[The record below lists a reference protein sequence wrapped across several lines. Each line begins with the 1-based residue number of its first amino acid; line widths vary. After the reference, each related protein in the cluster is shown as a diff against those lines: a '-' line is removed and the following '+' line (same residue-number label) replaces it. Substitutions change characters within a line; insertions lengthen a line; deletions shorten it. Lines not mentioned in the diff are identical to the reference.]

1 MPAVLLMSL
10 ISTVLAFSFA
20 AMITHTNQA
29 VLLPD
34 MVVAMLLTAM
44 VSALLVA
51 WKGSMAGLIGIPL
64 PSAAAMFADML
75 QGINPSIE
83 QFWLLLMLNGLMTAG
98 FMLLMGS
105 LKLSRIVRYLP
116 LPVLA
121 GFLSGIGWLFIKGGL
136 ALTGLTNLA
145 VNQLQD
151 SSLWMALSFAFIL
164 WLLRQRIQPAHLL
177 PLATLIGG
185 IIMVLLAPVLQN
197 QASWFFQLETSGS
210 LPLTSYQW
218 LKNGV
223 PNIDWVYLPWSAL
236 LTLASI
242 SVLSMLLQATSI
254 ELLAKQDL
262 NLDHEL
268 KLAGSMNLLTAL
280 LGGGIAS
287 LSLSQTSMVRQ
298 MQANYRITGVLIALL
313 LLLVIFIHEHLLHWL
328 PLPLVA
334 GLLVFQG
341 MQFINQW
348 LVTSGDRFP
357 RADQFVIAAIFIAIV
372 FQGFLSG
379 VLLGLLLTV
388 LLFIREYSRL
398 QVIHLNTNLAGLTS
412 GVERTPQEQQW
423 LKQQADSVRVYQLRG
438 FLFFGTANTLT
449 EQIKRDVQEQPSPI
463 EALLLDFRRVSNA
476 DSSTAN
482 SLLRLKQFCDAQK
495 ITIHITGLKQVIQQ
509 RLQAAGLVFGD
520 SVSTGHLC
528 QANSLEEA
536 LESLENQ
543 LLQDLSL
550 DQQSP
555 IQAMLQ
561 HRLTLE
567 ASEINQLLAYFQV
580 ETYAKGA
587 WVLRQ
592 GEYQR
597 VLYIITSG
605 SVDVG
610 LQDAQAGGWVRLKK
624 MRSGTLLGEMGL
636 YLNEPRSAAARA
648 VEETQVLALTH
659 SSLLKMEALDPNL
672 ALAFH
677 RFVVLMQSERL
688 KESNRRL
695 YSLLQD

>member
-1 MPAVLLMSL
+1 MSL

-83 QFWLLLMLNGLMTAG
+83 QFWLLLMLNGLMTAS

-121 GFLSGIGWLFIKGGL
+121 GFLAGIGWLFIKGGL

-185 IIMVLLAPVLQN
+185 IIMVLLAPFLQN

-223 PNIDWVYLPWSAL
+223 PSIDWVYLPWSAL

-268 KLAGSMNLLTAL
+268 KLAGSMNLITAL

-313 LLLVIFIHEHLLHWL
+313 LLLVIFIHEHLLRWL

-341 MQFINQW
+341 MQF
-348 LVTSGDRFP
+348 
-357 RADQFVIAAIFIAIV
+357 
-372 FQGFLSG
+372 
-379 VLLGLLLTV
+379 
-388 LLFIREYSRL
+388 
-398 QVIHLNTNLAGLTS
+398 
-412 GVERTPQEQQW
+412 
-423 LKQQADSVRVYQLRG
+423 
-438 FLFFGTANTLT
+438 
-449 EQIKRDVQEQPSPI
+449 
-463 EALLLDFRRVSNA
+463 
-476 DSSTAN
+476 
-482 SLLRLKQFCDAQK
+482 
-495 ITIHITGLKQVIQQ
+495 
-509 RLQAAGLVFGD
+509 
-520 SVSTGHLC
+520 
-528 QANSLEEA
+528 
-536 LESLENQ
+536 
-543 LLQDLSL
+543 
-550 DQQSP
+550 
-555 IQAMLQ
+555 
-561 HRLTLE
+561 
-567 ASEINQLLAYFQV
+567 
-580 ETYAKGA
+580 
-587 WVLRQ
+587 
-592 GEYQR
+592 
-597 VLYIITSG
+597 
-605 SVDVG
+605 
-610 LQDAQAGGWVRLKK
+610 
-624 MRSGTLLGEMGL
+624 
-636 YLNEPRSAAARA
+636 
-648 VEETQVLALTH
+648 
-659 SSLLKMEALDPNL
+659 
-672 ALAFH
+672 
-677 RFVVLMQSERL
+677 
-688 KESNRRL
+688 
-695 YSLLQD
+695 